1 MFPQPR
7 AADTSAAAVPPP
19 PLTLKTVDGPRA
31 RGGVAWRMCSDAFP
45 TVADDSESIFLTS
58 WLFALRE
65 GGTDVGRAL
74 RTDPILLSTVARAR
88 LERERGAPCQRLTC
102 GIGWLSLDQI

>member
-1 MFPQPR
+1 
-7 AADTSAAAVPPP
+7 
-19 PLTLKTVDGPRA
+19 
-31 RGGVAWRMCSDAFP
+31 MCSDAFP

-65 GGTDVGRAL
+65 REREGGTVGRRAL

-88 LERERGAPCQRLTC
+88 L
-102 GIGWLSLDQI
+102 